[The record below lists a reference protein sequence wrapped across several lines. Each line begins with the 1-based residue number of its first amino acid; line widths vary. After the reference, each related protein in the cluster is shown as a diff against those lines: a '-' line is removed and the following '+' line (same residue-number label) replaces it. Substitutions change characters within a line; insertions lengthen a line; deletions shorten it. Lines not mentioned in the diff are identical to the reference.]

1 MFGDSSGGGSYLI
14 RYVQAQARRG
24 AIAPGVVESFVGQI
38 LPVLGNLQGTFP
50 GLLTVRSRA

>member
-14 RYVQAQARRG
+14 RYVQARRG

-50 GLLTVRSRA
+50 SLLMVRSRA